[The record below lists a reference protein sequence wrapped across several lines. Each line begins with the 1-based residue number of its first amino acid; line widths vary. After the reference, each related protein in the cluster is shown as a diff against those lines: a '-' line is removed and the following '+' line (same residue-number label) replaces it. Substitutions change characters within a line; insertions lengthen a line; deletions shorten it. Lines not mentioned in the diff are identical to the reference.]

1 MASPLPRAGRP
12 DLVPTLLPALVGVA
26 TFLTFLPAL
35 YNGFV
40 NWDDTGMLLENPYH
54 RGPWGD
60 RLRGAWTQ
68 RVLGEYMPVTWM
80 TYALDRALWDLAAPG
95 YHLTNLLVHV
105 GTAIAVYA
113 LARRL
118 LRHALGAGRPDTDG
132 HALEVG
138 AAVAA
143 LAFALHPLRAEPVA
157 WLSARDVVLGGLL
170 FVLSV
175 LCYVAGWD
183 RRGAA
188 GRVPMAW
195 LLGSAALFAAALL
208 SRATAVV
215 LPAVL
220 VALDVYPLRRL
231 RGGVRA
237 WLGPAARVVWVEK
250 AVHALIGALGVPMG
264 FLARGEQPGDF
275 LRAAWDP
282 LIGVAWAVY
291 TAASYLWH
299 GVGLAPLGPVYRM
312 PTREDP
318 MWGVLALSATALVL
332 VTGILVAGRR
342 RWPGALTAWV
352 VYLIVLAPTSG
363 LVPFGRIRGASDRYT
378 YVACIGWAIV
388 AGGAAALGWRAW
400 REGRVSRG
408 RGLAVGAL
416 VVVVLG
422 GWSVLTW
429 RQVQVW
435 KSGVTLWTRA
445 LEVYPGS
452 IVARNNLALLL
463 AQRGDLQGAE
473 GHFRAVTA
481 AWPTSA
487 GAFQNLGRTLA
498 AQGKLAEA
506 LAALTRAVELAPG
519 SAAVRV
525 DLGTV
530 LFNLGRLDDA
540 VAELE
545 RGVELAPRSARA
557 HESLGTV
564 LWRQGRKAEGARH
577 LQQSALLRSGMP
589 GREDPAAPP
598 PGADGAGGS

>member
-1 MASPLPRAGRP
+1 
-12 DLVPTLLPALVGVA
+12 
-26 TFLTFLPAL
+26 
-35 YNGFV
+35 
-40 NWDDTGMLLENPYH
+40 
-54 RGPWGD
+54 
-60 RLRGAWTQ
+60 
-68 RVLGEYMPVTWM
+68 
-80 TYALDRALWDLAAPG
+80 
-95 YHLTNLLVHV
+95 
-105 GTAIAVYA
+105 
-113 LARRL
+113 
-118 LRHALGAGRPDTDG
+118 
-132 HALEVG
+132 
-138 AAVAA
+138 
-143 LAFALHPLRAEPVA
+143 
-157 WLSARDVVLGGLL
+157 
-170 FVLSV
+170 
-175 LCYVAGWD
+175 
-183 RRGAA
+183 
-188 GRVPMAW
+188 
-195 LLGSAALFAAALL
+195 
-208 SRATAVV
+208 
-215 LPAVL
+215 
-220 VALDVYPLRRL
+220 
-231 RGGVRA
+231 
-237 WLGPAARVVWVEK
+237 
-250 AVHALIGALGVPMG
+250 
-264 FLARGEQPGDF
+264 
-275 LRAAWDP
+275 
-282 LIGVAWAVY
+282 
-291 TAASYLWH
+291 
-299 GVGLAPLGPVYRM
+299 
-312 PTREDP
+312 
-318 MWGVLALSATALVL
+318 
-332 VTGILVAGRR
+332 
-342 RWPGALTAWV
+342 
-352 VYLIVLAPTSG
+352 
-363 LVPFGRIRGASDRYT
+363 
-378 YVACIGWAIV
+378 VACIGWAIV